1 MIKHLII
8 ASIVLLSSKVSNA
21 QFYYK
26 DIVSNLQLKAEM
38 AKLKEMKYRSVKI
51 TSFEDDGKP
60 SDGFLINKS
69 INKHYTSVETFTRTS
84 GSSASVVTSSFTKE
98 GLLLKTIDSSAIAVN
113 SSVYTYDEQGR
124 IKNIQS
130 KVHSND
136 DDFVN
141 EIKEDHNYQYDEKG
155 VLQKMYRIKNGS
167 DTIIILFSADEQNN
181 ITIEKDT
188 KSGSTYYYYYDSK
201 KRLTDVVHLNPF
213 NQQLLPDYIFEYNN
227 VGNITQMT
235 STEEGG
241 TYYYVWKYMYADG
254 LRIREK
260 CFSKERRLLGTIE
273 YEYK

>member
-1 MIKHLII
+1 MIKQLII
-8 ASIVLLSSKVSNA
+8 TSIVLFMAKCSNA
-21 QFYYK
+21 QYYYK
-26 DIVSNLQLKAEM
+26 DIISNNQLKVEM

-51 TSFEDDGKP
+51 ISIEDDGRP
-60 SDGFLINKS
+60 SDGFLIKKS

-84 GSSASVVTSSFTKE
+84 GSSPSLVSSSFNKE

-113 SSVYTYDEQGR
+113 SSIYTYDEQGR

-141 EIKEDHNYQYDEKG
+141 EIKEDHNYLYDEKG
-155 VLQKMYRIKNGS
+155 VLQKMYRIKNRS
-167 DTIIILFSADEQNN
+167 DTIIILFSVDEQNN
-181 ITIEKDT
+181 VTIEKDT
-188 KSGSTYYYYYDSK
+188 KSGTTYYYYYDNK
-201 KRLTDVVHLNPF
+201 KRLIDVVHLNPF

-227 VGNITQMT
+227 AGNIIQMT

-241 TYYYVWKYMYADG
+241 SYYYVWKYMYADG